1 MKDSFAAIVLVV
13 VVVCSCSVT
22 RVSSSQAVP
31 GSGTADTQPVLEA
44 QSSSTVD
51 IGGNADDALD
61 SDQDMDTSL
70 EDKSVENHGSFRF
83 KSSKSNMELFA
94 NSKKQEVSAKK
105 GGKKKKRRCA
115 WLSEKTRH
123 KGNTKKDNKA
133 C

>member
-1 MKDSFAAIVLVV
+1 M
-13 VVVCSCSVT
+13 VVCSCSVT

-70 EDKSVENHGSFRF
+70 EDKSVENHELRF

-105 GGKKKKRRCA
+105 AERKKRRCA

-123 KGNTKKDNKA
+123 KGNTKTDNKA